1 MNKYLKQSIC
11 LHIAV
16 FLLFMID
23 MPNFWHNDLTLGS
36 APIIVDLS
44 QVRIDEMT
52 NLPSKAEFGPEDRK
66 ATVAERKEDVQYT
79 KDTAPEP
86 EPEPVKSEP
95 EPAPSPAPE
104 KQPEASA
111 DEKPTEVKQD
121 YLEAP
126 KPEKKPEKKPEPKPT
141 PKKPPVPDSK
151 PKPKPKPQPKPQP
164 DNKPKDTKK
173 AKPEEKAALQSSAL
187 KSLMQEI
194 DNTKNLDI
202 GETDQSAMIKEG
214 TQVNNMGIE
223 GGSSNGSYL
232 SDLTITETDA
242 LASLLRQNWN
252 LDPGAIGVEN
262 MRVEIRV
269 HLNRDGSIK
278 KIEFLDMGRF
288 NSDASYR
295 SVAESAQRAII
306 ATQQAFKD
314 IFAGKYSGNYDTWS
328 TLRLNFD
335 PLDKGVK

>member
-1 MNKYLKQSIC
+1 MNKYLKQSIF

-52 NLPSKAEFGPEDRK
+52 NLPAKAEFGPEDRK
-66 ATVAERKEDVQYT
+66 ATVAERKEEVQYT

-86 EPEPVKSEP
+86 EPEPAKP
-95 EPAPSPAPE
+95 EPKAAPE
-104 KQPEASA
+104 KQPETAP
-111 DEKPTEVKQD
+111 DEQPTEVKQD

-126 KPEKKPEKKPEPKPT
+126 KPEKKPDRKPDPKPT

-151 PKPKPKPQPKPQP
+151 PKPKPKPQP

-173 AKPEEKAALQSSAL
+173 AKPEEKAVLQSSAL

-202 GETDQSAMIKEG
+202 GETTQSAMIKEG

-242 LASLLRQNWN
+242 IASLLRQNWN

-269 HLNRDGSIK
+269 YLNRDGSIK
-278 KIEFLDMGRF
+278 KIEFLDMSRF
-288 NSDASYR
+288 NSDPSYR

-314 IFAGKYSGNYDTWS
+314 VFAGKYSGNYDSWS

-335 PLDKGVK
+335 PLDKGVN

>member
-1 MNKYLKQSIC
+1 MNKYLKRSIV

-16 FLLFMID
+16 FVLFMID
-23 MPNFWHNDLTLGS
+23 LPNWHHDMTLGS

-66 ATVAERKEDVQYT
+66 ATVAERKKEEQYT
-79 KDTAPEP
+79 KDVAPEP
-86 EPEPVKSEP
+86 EPEPAKTEEKSEP
-95 EPAPSPAPE
+95 E
-104 KQPEASA
+104 KQPDVSP

-126 KPEKKPEKKPEPKPT
+126 KPEKKPERKPEPKPT
-141 PKKPPVPDSK
+141 PKQPPIPDSK
-151 PKPKPKPQPKPQP
+151 PKPKPKPQPKP

-173 AKPEEKAALQSSAL
+173 SKPEEKAALQSSAL

-202 GETDQSAMIKEG
+202 GETTQSAMIKEG

-223 GGSSNGSYL
+223 GGNSNGSYL

-242 LASLLRQNWN
+242 IASLLRQNWN
-252 LDPGAIGVEN
+252 LDPGAIGLEN

-288 NSDASYR
+288 NSDPSYR

-306 ATQQAFKD
+306 ATQQVFKD
-314 IFAGKYSGNYDTWS
+314 VFAGKYSGNYDNWS

-335 PLDKGVK
+335 PLDKGVN

>member
-1 MNKYLKQSIC
+1 MNKYLKQSIV

-16 FLLFMID
+16 FVLFMID
-23 MPNFWHNDLTLGS
+23 LPNWHHDMTLGS

-66 ATVAERKEDVQYT
+66 ATVAERKKEEQYT
-79 KDTAPEP
+79 KDVAPEP
-86 EPEPVKSEP
+86 EPEPAKP
-95 EPAPSPAPE
+95 EEKTAQE
-104 KQPEASA
+104 KQPDVAP

-141 PKKPPVPDSK
+141 PKQPPVPSS
-151 PKPKPKPQPKPQP
+151 KPKPKPQPKP

-202 GETDQSAMIKEG
+202 GETTQSAMIKEG

-223 GGSSNGSYL
+223 GGNSNGSYL

-242 LASLLRQNWN
+242 IASLLRQNWN
-252 LDPGAIGVEN
+252 LDPGAIGLEN

-278 KIEFLDMGRF
+278 KIEFLDIGRF
-288 NSDASYR
+288 NSDPGYR

-306 ATQQAFKD
+306 ATQQVFKD
-314 IFAGKYSGNYDTWS
+314 VFAGKYSGNYDNWS

-335 PLDKGVK
+335 PLDKGVN

>member
-1 MNKYLKQSIC
+1 MNKYLKQSIV

-23 MPNFWHNDLTLGS
+23 LPNWHHDMTLGS

-66 ATVAERKEDVQYT
+66 ATVAERKETQYT

-86 EPEPVKSEP
+86 EPEPAKP
-95 EPAPSPAPE
+95 EEKTVPE
-104 KQPEASA
+104 KQPDVAP

-126 KPEKKPEKKPEPKPT
+126 KPEKKPERKPDPKPT

-151 PKPKPKPQPKPQP
+151 PKPKPKPQPKP
-164 DNKPKDTKK
+164 DTKPKDTKK
-173 AKPEEKAALQSSAL
+173 AKPEEKAALQSNAL

-202 GETDQSAMIKEG
+202 GETTQSAMIKEG

-223 GGSSNGSYL
+223 GGNSNGSYL

-242 LASLLRQNWN
+242 IASLLRQNWN
-252 LDPGAIGVEN
+252 LDPGAIGLEN

-269 HLNRDGSIK
+269 YLNRDGSIK

-288 NSDASYR
+288 NSDPSYR

-306 ATQQAFKD
+306 ATQQVFKD
-314 IFAGKYSGNYDTWS
+314 VFAGKYSGNYDNWS

-335 PLDKGVK
+335 PLYKGVN

>member
-1 MNKYLKQSIC
+1 MNKYLKRSIV

-16 FLLFMID
+16 FVLFMID
-23 MPNFWHNDLTLGS
+23 LPNWHHDMTLGS

-66 ATVAERKEDVQYT
+66 ATVAERKKEEQYT
-79 KDTAPEP
+79 KDVAPEP
-86 EPEPVKSEP
+86 EPEPAKTEEKSE
-95 EPAPSPAPE
+95 PE
-104 KQPEASA
+104 KQPEVSP

-126 KPEKKPEKKPEPKPT
+126 KPEKKPERKPDPKPT
-141 PKKPPVPDSK
+141 PKQPPIPDSK
-151 PKPKPKPQPKPQP
+151 PKPKPKPQPKP

-173 AKPEEKAALQSSAL
+173 SKPEEKAALQSSAL

-202 GETDQSAMIKEG
+202 GETTQSAMIKEG

-223 GGSSNGSYL
+223 GGNSNGSYL

-242 LASLLRQNWN
+242 IASLLRQNWN
-252 LDPGAIGVEN
+252 LDPGAIGLEN

-278 KIEFLDMGRF
+278 KIEFLDMRRF
-288 NSDASYR
+288 NSDPSYR

-306 ATQQAFKD
+306 ATQQVFKD
-314 IFAGKYSGNYDTWS
+314 VFAGKYSGNYDNWS

-335 PLDKGVK
+335 PLDKGVN

>member
-1 MNKYLKQSIC
+1 MNKYLKQSIV

-23 MPNFWHNDLTLGS
+23 LPNWHHDMTLGS

-66 ATVAERKEDVQYT
+66 ATVTEHKETQYT

-86 EPEPVKSEP
+86 EPEPAKP
-95 EPAPSPAPE
+95 EEKAVPE
-104 KQPEASA
+104 KQPDVAP

-126 KPEKKPEKKPEPKPT
+126 KPEKKPERKSEPKPT
-141 PKKPPVPDSK
+141 PKQPPIPDSK
-151 PKPKPKPQPKPQP
+151 PKPKPKPEPKPKP
-164 DNKPKDTKK
+164 KPENKPKDTKK
-173 AKPEEKAALQSSAL
+173 SKPEEKAALQSNAL

-194 DNTKNLDI
+194 DNDKNLDI
-202 GETDQSAMIKEG
+202 GETNQSAMIKEG

-223 GGSSNGSYL
+223 GGNSNGSYL

-242 LASLLRQNWN
+242 IASLLRQNWN
-252 LDPGAIGVEN
+252 LDPGAIGLEN

-269 HLNRDGSIK
+269 YLNRDGSIK

-288 NSDASYR
+288 NSDPSYR

-306 ATQQAFKD
+306 ATQQVFKD
-314 IFAGKYSGNYDTWS
+314 VFAGKYSGNYGNWS

-335 PLDKGVK
+335 PLDKGVN

>member
-1 MNKYLKQSIC
+1 MNKYLKQSIV

-23 MPNFWHNDLTLGS
+23 LPNWHHDMTLGS

-66 ATVAERKEDVQYT
+66 ATVAERKETQYT

-86 EPEPVKSEP
+86 EPEPAKP
-95 EPAPSPAPE
+95 EEKTVPE
-104 KQPEASA
+104 KQPDVAP

-126 KPEKKPEKKPEPKPT
+126 KPEKKPERKPDPKPT

-151 PKPKPKPQPKPQP
+151 PKPKPKP
-164 DNKPKDTKK
+164 DTKPKDTKK
-173 AKPEEKAALQSSAL
+173 AKPEEKAALQSNAL

-202 GETDQSAMIKEG
+202 GETTQSAMIKEG

-223 GGSSNGSYL
+223 GGNSNGSYL

-242 LASLLRQNWN
+242 IASLLRQNWN
-252 LDPGAIGVEN
+252 LDPGAIGLEN

-269 HLNRDGSIK
+269 YLNRDGSIK

-288 NSDASYR
+288 NSDPSYR

-306 ATQQAFKD
+306 ATQQVFKD
-314 IFAGKYSGNYDTWS
+314 VFAGKYSGNYDNWS

-335 PLDKGVK
+335 PLDKGVN

>member
-1 MNKYLKQSIC
+1 MNKYLKQSIA

-16 FLLFMID
+16 FLLFIID
-23 MPNFWHNDLTLGS
+23 LPNWHHDLTLGS

-52 NLPSKAEFGPEDRK
+52 NLPAKAEFGPEDRK
-66 ATVAERKEDVQYT
+66 ATVAERKEEAQYT

-86 EPEPVKSEP
+86 EPVKTE
-95 EPAPSPAPE
+95 EKAAPE
-104 KQPEASA
+104 EKQQDAAPE
-111 DEKPTEVKQD
+111 EQPTEVKQD

-126 KPEKKPEKKPEPKPT
+126 KPEKKPEKKPT
-141 PKKPPVPDSK
+141 PKKPPLPDLKAK
-151 PKPKPKPQPKPQP
+151 PKPKLQPKP

-202 GETDQSAMIKEG
+202 GETTQSAMIKEG
-214 TQVNNMGIE
+214 TKVNNMGIE
-223 GGSSNGSYL
+223 GGNSNGSYL

-269 HLNRDGSIK
+269 YLNRDGSIR
-278 KIEFLDMGRF
+278 KIEFLDMSRF
-288 NSDASYR
+288 NSDPSYR

-314 IFAGKYSGNYDTWS
+314 VFAGKYSGNYDNWS
-328 TLRLNFD
+328 SLRLNFD
-335 PLDKGVK
+335 PLDKGVN

>member
-1 MNKYLKQSIC
+1 MNKYLKQSIV

-16 FLLFMID
+16 FVLFMID
-23 MPNFWHNDLTLGS
+23 LPNWHHDMTLGS

-66 ATVAERKEDVQYT
+66 ATVAERKKEEQYT
-79 KDTAPEP
+79 KDVAPEP
-86 EPEPVKSEP
+86 EPEPAKP
-95 EPAPSPAPE
+95 EEKTAQE
-104 KQPEASA
+104 KQPDVAP

-141 PKKPPVPDSK
+141 PKQPPVPSS
-151 PKPKPKPQPKPQP
+151 KPKPKPQPKP

-202 GETDQSAMIKEG
+202 GETTQSAMIKEG
-214 TQVNNMGIE
+214 TQVNKMGIE
-223 GGSSNGSYL
+223 GGNSNGSYL

-242 LASLLRQNWN
+242 IASLLRQNWN
-252 LDPGAIGVEN
+252 LDPGAIGLEN

-288 NSDASYR
+288 NSDPGYR

-306 ATQQAFKD
+306 ATQQVFKD
-314 IFAGKYSGNYDTWS
+314 VFAGKYSGNYDNWS

-335 PLDKGVK
+335 PLDKGVN

>member
-1 MNKYLKQSIC
+1 MNKYLKQSIF

-52 NLPSKAEFGPEDRK
+52 NLPAKAEFGPEDRK
-66 ATVAERKEDVQYT
+66 ATVAERKEEVQYT

-86 EPEPVKSEP
+86 EPEPAKP
-95 EPAPSPAPE
+95 EPKAALE
-104 KQPEASA
+104 KQPETAP
-111 DEKPTEVKQD
+111 DEQPTEVKQD

-126 KPEKKPEKKPEPKPT
+126 KPEKKPDRKPDPKPT

-151 PKPKPKPQPKPQP
+151 PKPKPKPQP

-202 GETDQSAMIKEG
+202 GETTQSAMIKEG

-242 LASLLRQNWN
+242 IASLLRQNWN

-269 HLNRDGSIK
+269 YLNRDGSIK
-278 KIEFLDMGRF
+278 KIEFLDMSRF
-288 NSDASYR
+288 NSDPSYR

-314 IFAGKYSGNYDTWS
+314 VFAGKYSGNYDSWS

-335 PLDKGVK
+335 PLDKGVN

>member
-1 MNKYLKQSIC
+1 MNKYLKQSIF

-52 NLPSKAEFGPEDRK
+52 NLPAKAEFGPEDRK
-66 ATVAERKEDVQYT
+66 ATVAERKEEVQYT

-86 EPEPVKSEP
+86 EPEPAKP
-95 EPAPSPAPE
+95 EPKAAPE
-104 KQPEASA
+104 KQPETAP
-111 DEKPTEVKQD
+111 DEQPTEVKQD

-126 KPEKKPEKKPEPKPT
+126 KPEKKPDRKPDPKPT

-151 PKPKPKPQPKPQP
+151 PKPKPKPQP

-202 GETDQSAMIKEG
+202 GETTQSAMIKEG

-242 LASLLRQNWN
+242 IASLLRQNWN

-269 HLNRDGSIK
+269 YLNRDGSIK

-288 NSDASYR
+288 NSDPSYR

-306 ATQQAFKD
+306 ATQQVFKD
-314 IFAGKYSGNYDTWS
+314 VFAGKYSGNYGNWS

-335 PLDKGVK
+335 PLDKGVN

>member
-1 MNKYLKQSIC
+1 MNKYLKQSIV

-23 MPNFWHNDLTLGS
+23 LPNWHHDMTLGS

-66 ATVAERKEDVQYT
+66 ATVAERKETQYT

-86 EPEPVKSEP
+86 EPEPAKP
-95 EPAPSPAPE
+95 EEKTVPE
-104 KQPEASA
+104 KQPDVAP

-126 KPEKKPEKKPEPKPT
+126 KPEKKPERKPDPKPT

-151 PKPKPKPQPKPQP
+151 PKPKPQQKP
-164 DNKPKDTKK
+164 DTKPKDTKK
-173 AKPEEKAALQSSAL
+173 AKPEEKAALQSNAL

-202 GETDQSAMIKEG
+202 GETTQSAMIKEG

-223 GGSSNGSYL
+223 GGNSNGSYL

-242 LASLLRQNWN
+242 IASLLRQNWN
-252 LDPGAIGVEN
+252 LDPGAIGLEN

-269 HLNRDGSIK
+269 YLNRDGSIK

-288 NSDASYR
+288 NSDPSYR

-306 ATQQAFKD
+306 ATQQVFKD
-314 IFAGKYSGNYDTWS
+314 VFAGKYSGNYDNWS

-335 PLDKGVK
+335 PLDKGVN

>member
-1 MNKYLKQSIC
+1 MNKYLKQSIV

-16 FLLFMID
+16 FVLFMID
-23 MPNFWHNDLTLGS
+23 LPNWHHDMTLGS

-66 ATVAERKEDVQYT
+66 ATVAERKKEEQYT
-79 KDTAPEP
+79 KDVAPEP
-86 EPEPVKSEP
+86 EPEPAKP
-95 EPAPSPAPE
+95 EEKTAQE
-104 KQPEASA
+104 KQPDVAP

-141 PKKPPVPDSK
+141 PKQPPVPSS
-151 PKPKPKPQPKPQP
+151 KPKPKPQPKP

-202 GETDQSAMIKEG
+202 GETPQSAMIKEG
-214 TQVNNMGIE
+214 TQVNKMGIE
-223 GGSSNGSYL
+223 GGNSNGSYL

-242 LASLLRQNWN
+242 IASLLRQNWN
-252 LDPGAIGVEN
+252 LDPGAIGLEN

-288 NSDASYR
+288 NSDPGYR

-306 ATQQAFKD
+306 ATQQVFKD
-314 IFAGKYSGNYDTWS
+314 VFAGKYSGNYDNWS

-335 PLDKGVK
+335 PLDKGVN

>member
-1 MNKYLKQSIC
+1 MNKYLKQSIV

-23 MPNFWHNDLTLGS
+23 LPNWHHDMTLGS

-66 ATVAERKEDVQYT
+66 ATVAERKETQYT
-79 KDTAPEP
+79 KDTASEP
-86 EPEPVKSEP
+86 EPEPAKP
-95 EPAPSPAPE
+95 EEKTVPE
-104 KQPEASA
+104 KQPDVAP

-126 KPEKKPEKKPEPKPT
+126 KPEKKPERKPDPKPT

-151 PKPKPKPQPKPQP
+151 PKPQPKPQPKP
-164 DNKPKDTKK
+164 DTKPKDTKK
-173 AKPEEKAALQSSAL
+173 AKPEEKAALQSNAL

-202 GETDQSAMIKEG
+202 GETTQSAMIKEG

-223 GGSSNGSYL
+223 GGNSNGSYL

-242 LASLLRQNWN
+242 IASLLRQNWN
-252 LDPGAIGVEN
+252 LDPGAIGLEN

-269 HLNRDGSIK
+269 YLNRDGSIK

-288 NSDASYR
+288 NSDPSYR

-306 ATQQAFKD
+306 ATQQVFKD
-314 IFAGKYSGNYDTWS
+314 VFAGKYSGNYDNWS

-335 PLDKGVK
+335 PLDKGVN

>member
-1 MNKYLKQSIC
+1 MNKYLKQSIF

-16 FLLFMID
+16 FLLFMIV

-52 NLPSKAEFGPEDRK
+52 NLPAKAEFGPEDRK
-66 ATVAERKEDVQYT
+66 ATVAERKEEVQYT

-86 EPEPVKSEP
+86 EPEPAKP
-95 EPAPSPAPE
+95 EPKAAPE
-104 KQPEASA
+104 KQPETAP
-111 DEKPTEVKQD
+111 DEQPTEVKQD

-126 KPEKKPEKKPEPKPT
+126 KPEKKPDRKPDPKPT

-151 PKPKPKPQPKPQP
+151 PKPKPKPQP

-202 GETDQSAMIKEG
+202 GETTQSAMIKEG

-242 LASLLRQNWN
+242 IASLLRQNWN

-269 HLNRDGSIK
+269 YLNRDGSIK
-278 KIEFLDMGRF
+278 KIEFLDMSRF
-288 NSDASYR
+288 NSDPSYR

-314 IFAGKYSGNYDTWS
+314 VFAGKYSGNYDSWS

-335 PLDKGVK
+335 PLDKGVN

>member
-1 MNKYLKQSIC
+1 
-11 LHIAV
+11 
-16 FLLFMID
+16 MID
-23 MPNFWHNDLTLGS
+23 LPNWHHDMTLGS

-66 ATVAERKEDVQYT
+66 ATVAERKKEEQYT
-79 KDTAPEP
+79 KDVAPEP
-86 EPEPVKSEP
+86 EPEPAKP
-95 EPAPSPAPE
+95 EEKTAQE
-104 KQPEASA
+104 KQPDVAP

-141 PKKPPVPDSK
+141 PKQPPVPSS
-151 PKPKPKPQPKPQP
+151 KPKPKPQPKP

-202 GETDQSAMIKEG
+202 GETTQSAMIKEG

-223 GGSSNGSYL
+223 GGNSNGSYL

-242 LASLLRQNWN
+242 IASLLRQNWN
-252 LDPGAIGVEN
+252 LDPGAIGLEN

-288 NSDASYR
+288 NSDPGYR

-306 ATQQAFKD
+306 ATQQVFKD
-314 IFAGKYSGNYDTWS
+314 VFAGKYSGNYDNWS

-335 PLDKGVK
+335 PLDKGVN